1 MKCYFALSDDVSNND
16 VYYWMFVATLN
27 SAKKNTKLDLHCLF
41 DFRKTNVENIEDD
54 RIFQL
59 LKKYEV
65 NIHLVTIDFEDY
77 LLKVYTDE
85 YLKKCNVTKSS
96 LYSRFLRF
104 MIPDVEKDDEYVL
117 YADTDVLFLKEITL
131 EDFSFLPK
139 TVSVCPEFENSYN
152 YTNFNA
158 GIMLINIASYKSAKM
173 ELCNLLKNEIRA
185 KIECCDQGYL
195 NELYQDNFEKLPN
208 IYNWKPYWGINDDAI
223 IVHLHGLKP
232 RVDFSDVEC
241 RFIPF
246 VSQLMYENPDAKY
259 GWFYYFN
266 LFATYTGM
274 KEMNPIVLTNL
285 AITMECQIPHYFSF
299 KSRFIR
305 KLGKILGIKKNYI

>member
-104 MIPDVEKDDEYVL
+104 MIPDVEKEDE
-117 YADTDVLFLKEITL
+117 
-131 EDFSFLPK
+131 
-139 TVSVCPEFENSYN
+139 
-152 YTNFNA
+152 
-158 GIMLINIASYKSAKM
+158 
-173 ELCNLLKNEIRA
+173 
-185 KIECCDQGYL
+185 
-195 NELYQDNFEKLPN
+195 
-208 IYNWKPYWGINDDAI
+208 
-223 IVHLHGLKP
+223 
-232 RVDFSDVEC
+232 
-241 RFIPF
+241 
-246 VSQLMYENPDAKY
+246 
-259 GWFYYFN
+259 
-266 LFATYTGM
+266 
-274 KEMNPIVLTNL
+274 
-285 AITMECQIPHYFSF
+285 
-299 KSRFIR
+299 
-305 KLGKILGIKKNYI
+305 